1 MAKRAPFGPV
11 NLSLITFLAPPKFPN
26 QDLNIIAK
34 SGLELE
40 ATHGESGDC
49 LDHSFEENF
58 MTHLG
63 EKLFFPALELNLDP
77 FFNVE

>member
-11 NLSLITFLAPPKFPN
+11 TLSLITSLAPTKFPN

-34 SGLELE
+34 SGWELE

-58 MTHLG
+58 TTHLG
-63 EKLFFPALELNLDP
+63 EKLLFPALELSLDP
-77 FFNVE
+77 FFDVE